1 MIQIIRLEGDGASRL
16 FRLITSQNAD
26 YGLESGGIGLVAND
40 RSTSL
45 MDYLSTNFG
54 AGFTPRKPCREK
66 VTPPAQRLLHI
77 LLPDH

>member
-1 MIQIIRLEGDGASRL
+1 MIQNVRLEGAGASRR

-45 MDYLSTNFG
+45 MDYLSMNFG
-54 AGFTPRKPCREK
+54 AGFTPRKRCREK
-66 VTPPAQRLLHI
+66 VTPPA
-77 LLPDH
+77 